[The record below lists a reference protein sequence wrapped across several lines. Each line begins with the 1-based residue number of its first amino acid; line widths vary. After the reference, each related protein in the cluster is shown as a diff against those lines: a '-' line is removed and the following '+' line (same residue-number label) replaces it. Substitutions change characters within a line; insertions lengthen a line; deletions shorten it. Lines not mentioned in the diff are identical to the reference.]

1 MGVNGPSYIRTQVG
15 VKKSEDSLWCLYFW
29 QDVINREMGV
39 TVCIKH
45 ALALLMKIKKN
56 HRVSCIACIEI
67 KLCTVVYSVT
77 WTQTRSTMNIVIFKH
92 TSECIWV

>member
-45 ALALLMKIKKN
+45 ALALLMKKKIIGCL
-56 HRVSCIACIEI
+56 VLLVL
-67 KLCTVVYSVT
+67 KLNYVLSFTL
-77 WTQTRSTMNIVIFKH
+77 
-92 TSECIWV
+92 